1 VYNGVDLERF
11 HPVNRARYR
20 EPARAEAAIPSRAF
34 TVLFVGSG
42 FARKGLATAVEA
54 FAALSDRESR
64 FVVVGKGDARPYRFA
79 AARLG
84 VGERIAWLGAR
95 ADLERWYAA
104 ADIVVLPSRY
114 EPFGNVHLEALAAG
128 LPVVASARAGGAEV
142 IEDGV
147 NGSIVNPT
155 DPRAITAALERFRER
170 PDGDVAEAARRSAE
184 PFTYAAQV
192 SGFARIYSRCTRATS
207 DFP

>member
-1 VYNGVDLERF
+1 MSPGVPGERGAG
-11 HPVNRARYR
+11 ARPWPLSSDR
-20 EPARAEAAIPSRAF
+20 PGARAPRLRANAAHRRHRRRRTTGDRDPVRRVARA
-34 TVLFVGSG
+34 SG
-42 FARKGLATAVEA
+42 FAR
-54 FAALSDRESR
+54 
-64 FVVVGKGDARPYRFA
+64 P
-79 AARLG
+79 RLG
-84 VGERIAWLGAR
+84 VGERIAWLGAG

-184 PFTYAAQV
+184 PYTYAAQV
-192 SGFARIYSRCTRATS
+192 SGFARIYSRCTRATY